1 MMHRVTIAKAIAIPM
16 VMAMAMA
23 LCLLCVRADGGVY

>member
-16 VMAMAMA
+16 VMAMA